1 MAIWLM
7 PVLRTWISFHTRR
20 TGRPGMMSTMLGWMS
35 SSKRLGPSS
44 TTIFSALALSRRRI
58 ERLAL
63 ATENW
68 KTIPGLNDKY
78 EVSDLGRVRN
88 KNSGRFLTAR
98 YKDGCYMY
106 RMEKPS
112 GAGKRE
118 RKVNSA
124 AVLVWTA
131 FVGEIPEQ
139 YWVQYKDGNR
149 RNLALSNLYLKSN
162 SEFRKEEYK
171 EGVLGFQLTKSELDE
186 WIFGSCMEG
195 LVCVR

>member
-1 MAIWLM
+1 
-7 PVLRTWISFHTRR
+7 
-20 TGRPGMMSTMLGWMS
+20 MLGWMLSLKRPDLS
-35 SSKRLGPSS
+35 SMTTSS
-44 TTIFSALALSRRRI
+44 AHALSRRRI
-58 ERLAL
+58 ERFAL

-88 KNSGRFLTAR
+88 KNTGRFLTPR

-112 GAGKRE
+112 AHGRE

-131 FVGEIPEQ
+131 FVGEIPDQ

-171 EGVLGFQLTKSELDE
+171 EGVLGFQLVKSEFDE

>member
-1 MAIWLM
+1 
-7 PVLRTWISFHTRR
+7 
-20 TGRPGMMSTMLGWMS
+20 
-35 SSKRLGPSS
+35 
-44 TTIFSALALSRRRI
+44 
-58 ERLAL
+58 
-63 ATENW
+63 
-68 KTIPGLNDKY
+68 
-78 EVSDLGRVRN
+78 
-88 KNSGRFLTAR
+88 
-98 YKDGCYMY
+98 MY

-131 FVGEIPEQ
+131 FVGEIPDQ

-171 EGVLGFQLTKSELDE
+171 AGVLGFQLTKSELDE

-195 LVCVR
+195 PVRVR

>member
-1 MAIWLM
+1 M
-7 PVLRTWISFHTRR
+7 
-20 TGRPGMMSTMLGWMS
+20 
-35 SSKRLGPSS
+35 
-44 TTIFSALALSRRRI
+44 
-58 ERLAL
+58 

-88 KNSGRFLTAR
+88 KNTGRFLTPR

-171 EGVLGFQLTKSELDE
+171 EGILGFQLTKSELDE

-195 LVCVR
+195 LVCAR